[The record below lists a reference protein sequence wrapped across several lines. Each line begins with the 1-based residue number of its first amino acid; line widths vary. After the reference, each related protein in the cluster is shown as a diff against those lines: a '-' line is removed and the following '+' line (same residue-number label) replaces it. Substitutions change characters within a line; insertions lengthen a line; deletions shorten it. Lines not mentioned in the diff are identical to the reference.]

1 MNMNMNNT
9 TKMTTIDTAI
19 VSYLNDYHDVN
30 RLFYKGSL
38 FNPHN
43 KSYYGYRIDV
53 LKSALQKYLRRKE
66 LKKMEWVMTEL
77 YMFRFADSRAI
88 GVLSNVLNRVK
99 IFNDE
104 EMCFDDWNRYLKVRE
119 LIEEFEKNDKVGLNI
134 LLKICKILVDCKML
148 RLSSDIKCY
157 YKLCVDKYD
166 LKLKDAEVNEGKV
179 LRYVKEGDDK
189 ECLKLFG
196 KFIDLFEKG
205 SEDCCYYAL
214 KLIEKEENKVKC
226 GKRLRRAGP
235 SYMVWDYLL
244 SKCKNKNNKDF
255 INVMEYRLKEY
266 HKKRGERPIFMTAS
280 IYMALYY
287 NDIDWNEEIDY
298 SKYDVSDQ
306 DVINMLNERVKLEID
321 DYCIDMHCSEGRKK
335 GKNKRD
341 FVLEGSLVVD
351 EYSKYSKP
359 EWREFYIKLG
369 LEHAKKVESGELPAK
384 GRRGRKKKSVKD
396 MLVKKVKKEIK
407 KVENKEIKKVENKEI
422 KKVENKK
429 MENKEIKKVKKMT
442 DRAKLRSE
450 KYKKIKKMRGKP
462 KYDDLEKNLKFKDGI
477 DAKKIKLCTENTCG
491 NKVMC
496 FEYEGKIWK
505 EGRKSMN
512 YNRDYCVL
520 DECKEIFG
528 LEKIGMERVLS
539 NFRIEKI
546 DKSKKS
552 WVDNWHKVIIKDG
565 GEKVVYCVMDKINPG
580 IEIGKK
586 KKEVLENRKMLKE
599 FVKIG
604 VFRGIF
610 RVSDFNG
617 RNVLI
622 KEGDK
627 LVSIDEG
634 DIGKRLDI
642 IGKREKWLINELNKD
657 KSIIKEILSE
667 LISIELPLV
676 KSIPIID
683 EMMKKY
689 KFSDELVREVCK
701 NLKNL
706 KNDLEKEGVI
716 F

>member
-1 MNMNMNNT
+1 MNNNT
-9 TKMTTIDTAI
+9 TNMTTVDTAI

-38 FNPHN
+38 FNPYN
-43 KSYYGYRIDV
+43 KSYYGYKIDV

-66 LKKMEWVMTEL
+66 LNKMEWVMTEL
-77 YMFRFADSRAI
+77 YMFRFADSRAV
-88 GVLSNVLNRVK
+88 GVLSNVLNRIK

-104 EMCFDDWNRYLKVRE
+104 EMCFDDWNRYLKVHE

-134 LLKICKILVDCKML
+134 LLKICRILVDCNMI
-148 RLSSDIKCY
+148 RLSSDVKNY
-157 YKLCVDKYD
+157 YKLAIDKYS
-166 LKLKDAEVNEGKV
+166 LKLEDAEVNQGKV

-189 ECLKLFG
+189 ECLDLFG

-214 KLIEKEENKVKC
+214 KLMNKEENKVKC
-226 GKRLRRAGP
+226 GRRMRRTGP

-244 SKCKNKNNKDF
+244 SVGRKKNNKDC
-255 INVMEYRLKEY
+255 MKMLEYRLREF
-266 HKKRGERPIFMTAS
+266 HSKRGERPIFMTAS
-280 IYMALYY
+280 IYMMIYY
-287 NDIDWNEEIDY
+287 DEMEWDKVIDY

-306 DVINMLNERVKLEID
+306 EIINMLNERVKLDID

-341 FVLEGSLVVD
+341 FVLEGSVVVD
-351 EYSKYSKP
+351 EYSKYSRP
-359 EWREFYIKLG
+359 EMRKFYIELG
-369 LEHAKKVESGELPAK
+369 LDHARKVESGELPAK
-384 GRRGRKKKSVKD
+384 GRRGKKKKSIKD
-396 MLVKKVKKEIK
+396 MLVKKENNKKERKEIKIQDKIEKKEIK
-407 KVENKEIKKVENKEI
+407 KEKKES
-422 KKVENKK
+422 
-429 MENKEIKKVKKMT
+429 KMT

-450 KYKKIKKMRGKP
+450 KYKKIKKMRGVP
-462 KYDDLEKNLKFKDGI
+462 NFDDLEKDLEFVDG
-477 DAKKIKLCTENTCG
+477 KKVDVNYIELCSDTTCG

-496 FEYEGKIWK
+496 FRFITMGYCDVPNTVWK
-505 EGRKSMN
+505 ESRKSMN

-520 DECKEIFG
+520 DECKEMFG
-528 LEKIGMERVLS
+528 LKKIGMKRVLS

-546 DKSKKS
+546 DKDKKS
-552 WVDNWHKVIIKDG
+552 WKDNWRKVYTEN
-565 GEKVVYCVMDKINPG
+565 EKVVYCVMDCIYPG
-580 IEIGKK
+580 VEIGKV
-586 KKEVLENRKMLKE
+586 KEMLKDRKMLKE

-622 KEGDK
+622 NEIRNEIK

-642 IGKREKWLINELNKD
+642 IGGREKWLIKALNKD
-657 KSIIKEILSE
+657 KSIINEIINEVNAVS
-667 LISIELPLV
+667 PLYV
-676 KSIPIID
+676 VNK
-683 EMMKKY
+683 MKKY
-689 KFSDELVREVCK
+689 KFSDDLCKEVINNWN
-701 NLKNL
+701 NLRK
-706 KNDLEKEGVI
+706 DLESEGVE

>member
-1 MNMNMNNT
+1 MNNNT
-9 TKMTTIDTAI
+9 TNMTTIDSAI

-43 KSYYGYRIDV
+43 KSYYGYKIDV

-77 YMFRFADSRAI
+77 YMFRFADSRAV
-88 GVLSNVLNRVK
+88 GVLSNVLNRIK

-104 EMCFDDWNRYLKVRE
+104 EMCFDDWNRYLKVHE

-134 LLKICKILVDCKML
+134 LLKICRILVDCNMI
-148 RLSSDIKCY
+148 RLSSDVKNY
-157 YKLCVDKYD
+157 YKLAIDKYS
-166 LKLKDAEVNEGKV
+166 LKLEDAEVNQGKV

-189 ECLKLFG
+189 ECLDLFG

-214 KLIEKEENKVKC
+214 KLMNKEENKVKC
-226 GKRLRRAGP
+226 GRRIRRTGP

-244 SKCKNKNNKDF
+244 SVGRKKNNKDC
-255 INVMEYRLKEY
+255 MKMLEYRLREF
-266 HKKRGERPIFMTAS
+266 HSKRGERPIFMTAS
-280 IYMALYY
+280 IYMMIYY
-287 NDIDWNEEIDY
+287 DEMEWDKVIDY

-306 DVINMLNERVKLEID
+306 EIINMLNERVKLDID

-341 FVLEGSLVVD
+341 FVLEGSVVVD
-351 EYSKYSKP
+351 EYTKYSRP
-359 EWREFYIKLG
+359 EMRKLYIELG

-384 GRRGRKKKSVKD
+384 GRRGKKKKSIKD
-396 MLVKKVKKEIK
+396 MLVKKENNKKEIKIQDKIEKKEIK
-407 KVENKEIKKVENKEI
+407 KEKKES
-422 KKVENKK
+422 
-429 MENKEIKKVKKMT
+429 KMT

-450 KYKKIKKMRGKP
+450 KYKKIKKMRGVP
-462 KYDDLEKNLKFKDGI
+462 NFDDLEKDLEFIDG
-477 DAKKIKLCTENTCG
+477 KKVDVNYIELCSDTTCG

-496 FEYEGKIWK
+496 FRFITMGYCDVPNTVWK
-505 EGRKSMN
+505 ESRKSMN

-528 LEKIGMERVLS
+528 LKKIGMKRVLS

-546 DKSKKS
+546 DKDKKS
-552 WVDNWHKVIIKDG
+552 WKDNWRKVYTEN
-565 GEKVVYCVMDKINPG
+565 EKVVYCVMDCIYPG
-580 IEIGKK
+580 VEIGKV
-586 KKEVLENRKMLKE
+586 KEMLKDRKMLKE

-622 KEGDK
+622 NEIRNEIK

-642 IGKREKWLINELNKD
+642 IGGREKWLIKALNKD
-657 KSIIKEILSE
+657 KSIINEIINEVNAVS
-667 LISIELPLV
+667 PLYV
-676 KSIPIID
+676 VNK
-683 EMMKKY
+683 MKKY
-689 KFSDELVREVCK
+689 KFSDDLCKEVINNWN
-701 NLKNL
+701 NLRK
-706 KNDLEKEGVI
+706 DLESEGVE

>member
-43 KSYYGYRIDV
+43 KSYYGYRLDV

-77 YMFRFADSRAI
+77 YMFRFADSRAM

-104 EMCFDDWNRYLKVRE
+104 EMCFVDWNRYLKVHE

-148 RLSSDIKCY
+148 RLNSDIKCY
-157 YKLCVDKYD
+157 YILCVDKYG

-189 ECLKLFG
+189 ECLDLFG

-214 KLIEKEENKVKC
+214 KLIEKEEKNKVKC
-226 GKRLRRAGP
+226 GRRIRRTGP
-235 SYMVWDYLL
+235 SYMIWDYLL
-244 SKCKNKNNKDF
+244 SVGRKKNNKDI

-266 HKKRGERPIFMTAS
+266 HKKRHERPIFMTAC
-280 IYMALYY
+280 IYMMIYY
-287 NDIDWNEEIDY
+287 DDIDWNQEIDY

-306 DVINMLNERVKLEID
+306 DVINMLNERVKLDID

-341 FVLEGSLVVD
+341 FVLEGCVVVD
-351 EYSKYSKP
+351 EYTKYSRP
-359 EWREFYIKLG
+359 EMRKLYIEIG
-369 LEHAKKVESGELPAK
+369 LDHAKKVESGELPAK
-384 GRRGRKKKSVKD
+384 GRRGKKKKNIKD

-407 KVENKEIKKVENKEI
+407 KEENNEKEIKKEENKEIKKES
-422 KKVENKK
+422 
-429 MENKEIKKVKKMT
+429 KMT
-442 DRAKLRSE
+442 DRARLRSE
-450 KYKKIKKMRGKP
+450 KYKKIKKMRGVP
-462 KYDDLEKNLKFKDGI
+462 NFDDLEKDLEFVDYRGI
-477 DAKKIKLCTENTCG
+477 DVNKIRLCTENTCG

-520 DECKEIFG
+520 DECKEMFG
-528 LEKIGMERVLS
+528 LEKIGMKRVLS
-539 NFRIEKI
+539 NFRIEKV

-552 WVDNWHKVIIKDG
+552 WVENWHKVIKDG

-580 IEIGKK
+580 IEVGKR
-586 KKEVLENRKMLKE
+586 KKEMLSNRKMLKE

-610 RVSDFNG
+610 RASDFNG

-642 IGKREKWLINELNKD
+642 IGGREKWLIGALNKD

-676 KSIPIID
+676 RSIPIID

-706 KNDLEKEGVI
+706 KNDLEKEGVE
-716 F
+716 FE

>member
-1 MNMNMNNT
+1 MNNNT
-9 TKMTTIDTAI
+9 TNMTTVDTAI

-38 FNPHN
+38 FNPYN
-43 KSYYGYRIDV
+43 KSYYGYKIDV

-77 YMFRFADSRAI
+77 YMFRFADSRAV
-88 GVLSNVLNRVK
+88 GVLSNVLNRIK

-104 EMCFDDWNRYLKVRE
+104 EMCFDDWNRYLKVHE

-134 LLKICKILVDCKML
+134 LLKICRILVDCNMI
-148 RLSSDIKCY
+148 RLSSDVKNY
-157 YKLCVDKYD
+157 YKLAIDKYS
-166 LKLKDAEVNEGKV
+166 LKLEDAEVNQGKV

-189 ECLKLFG
+189 ECLDLFG

-214 KLIEKEENKVKC
+214 KLMNKEENKVKC
-226 GKRLRRAGP
+226 GRRMRRTGP

-244 SKCKNKNNKDF
+244 SVGRKKNNKDC
-255 INVMEYRLKEY
+255 MKMLEYRLREF
-266 HKKRGERPIFMTAS
+266 HSKRGERPIFMTAS
-280 IYMALYY
+280 IYMMIYY
-287 NDIDWNEEIDY
+287 DEMEWDKVIDY

-306 DVINMLNERVKLEID
+306 EIINMLNERVKLDID

-341 FVLEGSLVVD
+341 FVLEGSVVVD
-351 EYSKYSKP
+351 EYTKYSRP
-359 EWREFYIKLG
+359 EMRKLYIELG

-384 GRRGRKKKSVKD
+384 GRRGKKKKSIKD
-396 MLVKKVKKEIK
+396 MLVKKENNKKERKEIK
-407 KVENKEIKKVENKEI
+407 IQDKIEKKEMKKEKKES
-422 KKVENKK
+422 N
-429 MENKEIKKVKKMT
+429 MT

-450 KYKKIKKMRGKP
+450 KYKKIKKMRGVP
-462 KYDDLEKNLKFKDGI
+462 NFDDLEKDLEFVDG
-477 DAKKIKLCTENTCG
+477 KKVDVNYIELCSDTTCG

-496 FEYEGKIWK
+496 FRFITMGYCDVPNTVWK
-505 EGRKSMN
+505 ESRKSMN

-520 DECKEIFG
+520 DECKEMFG
-528 LEKIGMERVLS
+528 LKKIGMKRVLS

-546 DKSKKS
+546 DKDKKS
-552 WVDNWHKVIIKDG
+552 WKDNWRKVYTEN
-565 GEKVVYCVMDKINPG
+565 EKVVYCVMDCIYPG
-580 IEIGKK
+580 VEIGKV
-586 KKEVLENRKMLKE
+586 KEMLKDRKMLKE

-622 KEGDK
+622 NEIRNEIK

-642 IGKREKWLINELNKD
+642 IGGREKWLIKALNKD
-657 KSIIKEILSE
+657 KSIINEIINE
-667 LISIELPLV
+667 LNAVSALYV
-676 KSIPIID
+676 VNK
-683 EMMKKY
+683 MKKY
-689 KFSDELVREVCK
+689 KFSDDLCKEVINNWN
-701 NLKNL
+701 NLRK
-706 KNDLEKEGVI
+706 DLESEGVE

>member
-1 MNMNMNNT
+1 MNNKT
-9 TKMTTIDTAI
+9 TKMTTVDTAI

-43 KSYYGYRIDV
+43 KSYYGYKVDV

-77 YMFRFADSRAI
+77 YMFRFADNRAI
-88 GVLSNVLNRVK
+88 NVLSNVLNRVK

-104 EMCFDDWNRYLKVRE
+104 EMCFNDWNRYLKVHE
-119 LIEEFEKNDKVGLNI
+119 LIEEFEKNDKKGLNI
-134 LLKICKILVDCKML
+134 LLKICRILVDCNML
-148 RLSSDIKCY
+148 RLNNDVKSY
-157 YKLCVDKYD
+157 YGLAVDKYG
-166 LKLKDAEVNEGKV
+166 LKLEDAEVNQSKL

-189 ECLKLFG
+189 ECLNLFG

-214 KLIEKEENKVKC
+214 KLMNKEENKVKC
-226 GKRLRRAGP
+226 GRRIRRNGP

-244 SKCKNKNNKDF
+244 SVGKHKNNENCMK
-255 INVMEYRLKEY
+255 MLEYKLREY
-266 HKKRGERPIFMTAS
+266 HTKRGERPIFMTAS
-280 IYMALYY
+280 IYMMIYY
-287 NDIDWNEEIDY
+287 DEMNWDNVIDF
-298 SKYDVSDQ
+298 SKYDVTDE
-306 DVINMLNERVKLEID
+306 DIINMLNTRVKLSID
-321 DYCIDMHCSEGRKK
+321 DYCIDMHCGEGRKK

-341 FVLEGSLVVD
+341 FVLEGSVVVD
-351 EYSKYSKP
+351 EYTNYIRPNMRKY
-359 EWREFYIKLG
+359 YIELG

-384 GRRGRKKKSVKD
+384 GRRGKKKKSIKD
-396 MLVKKVKKEIK
+396 MLVKKEIK
-407 KVENKEIKKVENKEI
+407 KSKKDKSIKETKKIKETKI
-422 KKVENKK
+422 
-429 MENKEIKKVKKMT
+429 T

-450 KYKKIKKMRGKP
+450 KYKKIKKMRGVP
-462 KYDDLEKNLKFKDGI
+462 DFNDLEKDLEFVDSRMI
-477 DAKKIKLCTENTCG
+477 DVSKIKLCTENTCG

-520 DECKEIFG
+520 DECKEKFG
-528 LEKIGMERVLS
+528 LEKIGMKRVVS
-539 NFRIEKI
+539 NFRIKKN

-552 WVDNWHKVIIKDG
+552 WVDNWSLLSWGHCVGDSKDVKN
-565 GEKVVYCVMDKINPG
+565 KVVYCVMDKIEPG
-580 IEIGKK
+580 TEVGKK
-586 KKEVLENRKMLKE
+586 KKEMLSNRKMLKE

-610 RVSDFNG
+610 RVSDFNM
-617 RNVLI
+617 RNVLM
-622 KEGDK
+622 KDNNK

-642 IGKREKWLINELNKD
+642 LGGKGKHKWLIKALNED
-657 KSIIKEILSE
+657 KTIIKEILEEINYAWDKEYDCLIWSIMADYNFSKE
-667 LISIELPLV
+667 LIH
-676 KSIPIID
+676 
-683 EMMKKY
+683 
-689 KFSDELVREVCK
+689 EVTNNFK
-701 NLKNL
+701 NLRK
-706 KNDLEKEGVI
+706 DLESEGVE